1 MPDEDSSNE
10 SEKHDSDGYGIT
22 EPQQRPESIRIGDL
36 NEIASEQTLEFD
48 VQKDNHLSSNQ
59 DEVKSK
65 KPGEFKIYIKPNYFV
80 LSVIILI
87 LTSIILSNIIANY
100 VNIDFS
106 YLGIVFITFI
116 LSIGITAISV
126 YGLARII
133 NPLVDVNAAQ
143 SNPSQEVQPRSGGFD
158 HKNSQRISQQLRPA
172 RPAQPRG
179 YNPIIKTQKIN
190 GVTRQIAYYN
200 PNIKVDKGNE
210 TIQNWSYIGIALGI
224 VFIVGAVMNAG
235 VSDDMC
241 TGFCGLGVLLLTIS
255 GVGLATVADNKSTL
269 DQLMILL
276 AIGLALTAGVVLFG
290 YLSYL
295 NG

>member
-10 SEKHDSDGYGIT
+10 SETLGGDVDRALET
-22 EPQQRPESIRIGDL
+22 QARPEPIRIGDL
-36 NEIASEQTLEFD
+36 NEIGSEQTSEFD
-48 VQKDNHLSSNQ
+48 AQNHNHLTSNH
-59 DEVKSK
+59 DDVKSK
-65 KPGEFKIYIKPNYFV
+65 KSGEFKIYFQPNYFV
-80 LSVIILI
+80 LSVIVLI

-133 NPLVDVNAAQ
+133 NPLVDVNAAN
-143 SNPSQEVQPRSGGFD
+143 SHPSREVQPKSGGFD
-158 HKNSQRISQQLRPA
+158 HNNSQRISQQLRPA

-179 YNPIIKTQKIN
+179 YDPIIKTQKIN

-210 TIQNWSYIGIALGI
+210 TIQNWSYIGIALGFC
-224 VFIVGAVMNAG
+224 FIVGAMMNAG
-235 VSDDMC
+235 IDDDSC
-241 TGFCGLGVLLLTIS
+241 TGFCGLGVLLLSIS
-255 GVGLATVADNKSTL
+255 GIGLATVADNKSTL
-269 DQLMILL
+269 DQLMILF
-276 AIGLALTAGVVLFG
+276 AIGLALMAGVVLFG
-290 YLSYL
+290 YMSYL